1 MDKVKEILTRKMIIS
16 KPLQEMYLND
26 IKRHGAAEIVF
37 YKDGIKI
44 PSLKFF
50 IEIKNEKL
58 IIKMD
63 GLDFITPVKR
73 TYKLKDSD
81 KLTGLFSENFDIK
94 YF

>member
-1 MDKVKEILTRKMIIS
+1 MDKAKEILQRKMIIS
-16 KPLQEMYLND
+16 KPLQEVYLQEM
-26 IKRHGAAEIVF
+26 KKHQATEIVF

-44 PSLKFF
+44 PSLKFW
-50 IEIKNEKL
+50 IEIKNDKV

-73 TYKLKDSD
+73 TYKLKDLE
-81 KLTGLFSENFDIK
+81 KFTGLFSENFDIK